1 MGLTSRSILPSP
13 CPGRWLT
20 VFWEVPSH
28 RGRNV
33 NQFPFFTT
41 GEGWWRVKA
50 LQVVKGHQWCFVDLA
65 FMLFSHSV
73 VSDALWPHGLQR
85 ARLPCPSLFLGV
97 CPNSCLSSQWWHWMI
112 SSSVIPFSCRQSFP
126 ATGSFPMSRLFT
138 SGGQSIEASASVVPM
153 NIQGWFP
160 LGWVVGDA

>member
-1 MGLTSRSILPSP
+1 MGLTSHSILPSP
-13 CPGRWLT
+13 CPGRWLF

-33 NQFPFFTT
+33 NRFPFFSNYY
-41 GEGWWRVKA
+41 
-50 LQVVKGHQWCFVDLA
+50 QWCFVDLA

-73 VSDALWPHGLQR
+73 VSEALLPHGLQR

-97 CPNSCLSSQWWHWMI
+97 CSNACLLSRWWHWMI
-112 SSSVIPFSCRQSFP
+112 SSSVTPFSSCHQSFP
-126 ATGSFPMSRLFT
+126 ASGSFPMSHLFT